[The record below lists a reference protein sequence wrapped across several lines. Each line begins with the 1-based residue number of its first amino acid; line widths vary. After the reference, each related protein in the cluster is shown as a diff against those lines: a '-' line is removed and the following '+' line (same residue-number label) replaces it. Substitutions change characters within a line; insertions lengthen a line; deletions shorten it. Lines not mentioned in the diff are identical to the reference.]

1 MGWEQC
7 KHPNDDVYYY
17 HPGLR
22 LITPE
27 DIRDP
32 VMLQFVLDARLDH
45 LQCLQGDD
53 SLSKLPD
60 DWELTLTDV
69 TDAAAV
75 IGMFSRDL
83 GVAYDW
89 NERKGTIFEH
99 SLCAFLFPPFASLQ
113 AWK

>member
-1 MGWEQC
+1 MGWGQH
-7 KHPNDDVYYY
+7 KHPNGDVYYY
-17 HPGLR
+17 HSDLR

-45 LQCLQGDD
+45 LQCLQADD
-53 SLSKLPD
+53 SLSKLAD

-75 IGMFSRDL
+75 IGMFSRKL
-83 GVAYDW
+83 GVAYNW
-89 NERKGTIFEH
+89 GEGKGTE
-99 SLCAFLFPPFASLQ
+99 LFSYDLGA
-113 AWK
+113 